1 MESQWWPSA
10 TSCASPGVPFLT
22 PVNLFLFG
30 FRQPSP
36 SRLITAFPSQPS
48 HGCRSPK
55 HSKPVVAITHCG
67 DSGYWLVT
75 ITCKDRSKLLF
86 DTVCTLADLDY
97 DVYHATIDSNDGVAQ
112 QEYYVKPRLG
122 RTGEANLDRP

>member
-1 MESQWWPSA
+1 M
-10 TSCASPGVPFLT
+10 FLSDFCQVST
-22 PVNLFLFG
+22 
-30 FRQPSP
+30 
-36 SRLITAFPSQPS
+36 SRLHSGLPPE
-48 HGCRSPK
+48 CRSPK

-122 RTGEANLDRP
+122 RTGEANVVRQLAQQDLLRM

>member
-1 MESQWWPSA
+1 M
-10 TSCASPGVPFLT
+10 
-22 PVNLFLFG
+22 
-30 FRQPSP
+30 
-36 SRLITAFPSQPS
+36 
-48 HGCRSPK
+48 
-55 HSKPVVAITHCG
+55 VAITHCG

-122 RTGEANLDRP
+122 RTGEAQPEQQGAQQKPLRMWCVCRLPRSVRLPCRAGQG